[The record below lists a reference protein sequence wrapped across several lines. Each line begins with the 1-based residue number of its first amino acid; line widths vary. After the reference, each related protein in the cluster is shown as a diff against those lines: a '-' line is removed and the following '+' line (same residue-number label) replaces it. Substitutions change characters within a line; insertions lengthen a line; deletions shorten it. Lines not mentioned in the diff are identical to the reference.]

1 MTQQYKWLSTVAQMK
16 VLAAEL
22 IRAAEIMGGDD
33 EESQDVELILAVAPA
48 GTVLDDDHAVND
60 TPVLT
65 VSLAEYPEEGGYPV
79 DPHDPTGGRIDA
91 PCQTCNGHGMVGGWI
106 HSGANPAEYDAEPC
120 PDCTPPA
127 SAQDDAKDE
136 RQAFEAWFTRN
147 DETKDMAERAVR
159 RSPSGAYVLMQTYTA
174 WEVWQAARAYATAA
188 GDARDAK
195 RYRWLREEAQY
206 YPYGRAPAV
215 VLCDESDLF
224 QKGDAGSESGFVY
237 GGQLDAA
244 IDEAIAASQQQEG

>member
-91 PCQTCNGHGMVGGWI
+91 PCLTCGGHGMVGGWT

-120 PDCTPPA
+120 PDCNTPPA

-136 RQAFEAWFTRN
+136 PAITIAAI
-147 DETKDMAERAVR
+147 DEYGPQLHWNKHWVEFGV
-159 RSPSGAYVLMQTYTA
+159 GAKFY
-174 WEVWQAARAYATAA
+174 AAPAA
-188 GDARDAK
+188 GDARLLTRALDLLERNKPFYGQIGSRDVDVGASLK
-195 RYRWLREEAQY
+195 DWEEITTEM
-206 YPYGRAPAV
+206 R
-215 VLCDESDLF
+215 S
-224 QKGDAGSESGFVY
+224 
-237 GGQLDAA
+237 
-244 IDEAIAASQQQEG
+244 AIAASQQQEG